1 MLIIERKITQGFY
14 VGEAYVKV
22 LPGSTKSRIRLGIEA
37 PRDVAI
43 IREELLEKPGDNAP
57 GDNHPIIPGP
67 WPQEKKRPRPRR
79 AA

>member
-1 MLIIERKITQGFY
+1 MLIIERKTSEGFY
-14 VGEAYVKV
+14 VGNAYIKV

-37 PRDVAI
+37 SRDIPI
-43 IREELLEKPGDNAP
+43 IREELLEKPGNDAP

-67 WPQEKKRPRPRR
+67 WPQEKRRPRR